1 VTRLGDRAP
10 VDAGAIVAS
19 LDAGEEHLLGD
30 EMHSMVLDHG
40 ERTGCVTVLLHGLTA
55 SPRTWRQFASA
66 RHARGENVLIPRL
79 PRHGHADRMSEAL
92 AELTSAELTAQGE
105 RILDAAAA
113 LGDRIVLVGHSLGGA
128 LALHLA
134 HRDARVFR
142 AVAVAPFLG
151 IKRLPP
157 DWHAWTRAL
166 LERAP
171 NRFLYWNPIDKGRGV
186 PEHGYH
192 RYTTRSL
199 AAGLAL
205 ADTLR
210 DDARGG
216 PPRARHIELVLNAGE
231 SSVNNGAMADLVA
244 RWRAVGGAHV
254 RVHTIVGLGPSHDVI
269 EPERRRPPA
278 ARFLP
283 ALHTLL
289 DEPPAA
295 TDQIIDVRG

>member
-1 VTRLGDRAP
+1 
-10 VDAGAIVAS
+10 
-19 LDAGEEHLLGD
+19 
-30 EMHSMVLDHG
+30 MHSAVLDHG
-40 ERTGCVTVLLHGLTA
+40 RRTGCVTVLLHGLTA
-55 SPRTWRQFASA
+55 SPRTWREFARV

-92 AELTSAELTAQGE
+92 AGLTSAELTEQGD

-113 LGDRIVLVGHSLGGA
+113 MGDEIVLVGHSLGGA

-142 AVAVAPFLG
+142 TVAIAPFLG

-157 DWHAWTRAL
+157 DWHAWTRAV

-205 ADTLR
+205 ADALR
-210 DDARGG
+210 VDARAG
-216 PPRARHIELVLNAGE
+216 PPRARHIELVRNAGE
-231 SSVNNGAMADLVA
+231 TSVSNGAMADLVA
-244 RWRAVGGAHV
+244 RWRQVGGEHV
-254 RVHTIVGLGPSHDVI
+254 RVHTLVGLGRSHDVI

-283 ALHTLL
+283 ILHALL
-289 DEPPAA
+289 DAPPPE
-295 TDQIIDVRG
+295 TDQVIDARA